1 MYTVSTGFRNAVMSG
16 KPQKL
21 KLTFG
26 ENQIAEQNLS
36 ISGLTYSSMAFE
48 DEELTIGAACSAE
61 LGIELLNFDGGL
73 SSFNFDG
80 TEFTASIGVLVGE
93 EYEYVPLGVFI
104 SEKPDKLKPKKI
116 SITAHDRMVKF
127 DVSADA
133 FLNSL
138 SYPTTLKNIFTL
150 LCAHVGVP
158 ASTADFPN
166 SGKNFD
172 SPLFRTQDV
181 LCREVLQWIAEAA
194 CSFARISRSGVCEL
208 AWFTDTDITF
218 NKTANSAD
226 YYNAVVSE
234 YQVAKIDKLQVA
246 ASEKDIGVIIGTGT
260 NAYQIIDCPM
270 LYGYTDAQ
278 IRPYAEV
285 IYNRLNSFAAFTPVE
300 LDAKGDWSLEA
311 GDMIKVVTD
320 DGAYTFP
327 IYRMDLT
334 FKGRARIQ
342 YISSGSPSRPA
353 ISAENRRT
361 LIAGRAAHE
370 IEMTVEGMKQTV
382 TRVAFLTPVE
392 SDTDPS
398 LGWDEDQKTAN
409 TGYQWYNDG
418 KIKVWTGSAW
428 QTVISPKYNQTAT
441 PTGAKEGEYWYN
453 PSTKEIKR
461 YTGSAWVVDNT
472 VCMPTTWTQNMQTQL
487 EITAEGLSSTVTK
500 DNVISTINQS
510 SEAVSI
516 SASKINLNG
525 VVTANNNFK
534 IDTSGKM
541 TCVNATIS
549 GSVTTGNLKATGG
562 TIAGF
567 TINGDNL
574 SGSKVQ
580 LYSDTYNGC
589 IKLGG
594 IEISGGYNSM
604 VSNHLYV
611 DGGISADNI
620 SMDSALIDDRI
631 FMYNPPGASGSS
643 NVRLV
648 QQADGR
654 YSLGI
659 TSSSK
664 QYKKEIH
671 DIREY
676 DNVSDRIDRVRA
688 VTYTPKSG
696 LDKGRYFYGFIA
708 EELETEFPWLVDYQT
723 DKETREVT
731 AESVEYD
738 RVPAILWADAQA
750 THSLLRQLDERIKR
764 LEQ

>member
-116 SITAHDRMVKF
+116 SITAHDRMIKF

-138 SYPTTLKNIFTL
+138 SYPTTLKNIFTS

-158 ASTADFPN
+158 ASMADFPN
-166 SGKNFD
+166 SGKTFD

-208 AWFTDTDITF
+208 AWFTDTNVTF

-246 ASEKDIGVIIGTGT
+246 ASEKDIGVIVGTGT

-278 IRPYAEV
+278 IRPYAQV

-311 GDMIKVVTD
+311 GDMIKVVTG
-320 DGAYTFP
+320 DGTYTFP

-342 YISSGSPSRPA
+342 YISSGSPLRPA

-398 LGWDEDQKTAN
+398 LGWDDDQKTAN

-472 VCMPTTWTQNMQTQL
+472 VCMPTTWTQSMQTQL

-500 DNVISTINQS
+500 DNIISTINQS

-534 IDTSGKM
+534 IDTNGKM

-549 GSVTTGNLKATGG
+549 GSVTTGNLKASGG

-567 TINGDNL
+567 TINGNNL
-574 SGSKVQ
+574 TGNGVT
-580 LYSDTYNGC
+580 LYGNTYG
-589 IKLGG
+589 KLTLGAVD
-594 IEISGGYNSM
+594 IEGYSELSVKKGLSTEGN
-604 VSNHLYV
+604 LTT
-611 DGGISADNI
+611 
-620 SMDSALIDDRI
+620 DSRF
-631 FMYNPPGASGSS
+631 FMTSPPSASGSA
-643 NVRLV
+643 NARLV
-648 QQADGR
+648 SYSGGGG
-654 YSLGI
+654 YSLGMV
-659 TSSSK
+659 SSSRR
-664 QYKKEIH
+664 YKKEIH

-676 DNVSDRIDRVRA
+676 DSVSDRIDRVRA

-723 DKETREVT
+723 DKETREVM